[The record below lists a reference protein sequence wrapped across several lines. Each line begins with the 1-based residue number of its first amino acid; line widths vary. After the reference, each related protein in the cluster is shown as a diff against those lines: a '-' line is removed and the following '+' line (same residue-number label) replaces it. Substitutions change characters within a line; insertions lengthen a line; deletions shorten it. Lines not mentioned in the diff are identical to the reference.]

1 MVVNNMEYIKINSEN
16 DCVEADKLLNDLIK
30 YESNF
35 DDVINGKCT
44 IKDFHKSML
53 DKSNVFAYYV
63 KDNGSAVGYIFA
75 YLKTPYNDVIKTN
88 VVMLES
94 LYIKEEYRKN
104 GLGRTLIEMLEKWAK
119 ETLKD
124 YSIEIVCLSKN
135 KEALKFYDKL
145 GYSEVK
151 TILRK

>member
-1 MVVNNMEYIKINSEN
+1 MEYIKINSEK
-16 DCVEADKLLNDLIK
+16 DCIEADKLLNALIK
-30 YESNF
+30 YESDF
-35 DDVINGKCT
+35 DGIINGKC
-44 IKDFHKSML
+44 IVEDFHKEVL

-63 KDNGSAVGYIFA
+63 KENDVAIGYIFA
-75 YLKTPYNDVIKTN
+75 YLKTPYNNVIKTN

-94 LYIKEEYRKN
+94 LYVKDEYRKK
-104 GLGRTLIEMLEKWAK
+104 GIGKTLIRMLEDWAK

-124 YSIEIVCLSKN
+124 YVIEIVCLEKN
-135 KEALKFYDKL
+135 KIALDFYNRL

>member
-1 MVVNNMEYIKINSEN
+1 MQYIKIETEN
-16 DCVEADKLLNDLIK
+16 QCDKADELLNELIK

-35 DDVINGKCT
+35 DHVINGECI

-53 DKSNVFAYYV
+53 DKTNVFAYCAKE
-63 KDNGSAVGYIFA
+63 KDEVVGYIFA

-94 LYIKEEYRKN
+94 LYIKENYRKK
-104 GLGRTLIEMLEKWAK
+104 GIGRKLIEMLEEWAK
-119 ETLKD
+119 TTLKD
-124 YSIEIVCLSKN
+124 YVIEIVCLSEN
-135 KEALKFYDKL
+135 KEALKFYKKL
-145 GYSEVK
+145 GYTEAK